1 MNSDLFEGGYAKKQ
15 YLPIGKQFVC
25 GKERVIY
32 KKNTNN
38 DSSKV
43 YMRHNAKYIQVV
55 NFEKEMIAKGKWKL
69 PTPVKQSN
77 NKPNVKPCKADQYR
91 NPATGRCVKIKPA
104 KPVKP
109 DNGSVKPAKPVKA
122 DNGSVKANK
131 PVKTIKSPISL
142 IGKYVVLADDIT
154 GSKYFNLK
162 DLIHAKGGTAHTL
175 NYVNDNVWEKM
186 NIFVA
191 KDIKANTEKM
201 KKAKQFN
208 LTIIKYDKF
217 MKLYATPDKP
227 DVKPQNKTISMVVIG
242 MLMNKNITFT
252 GIRDKNLEAVI
263 EANGGKV
270 FSTVSKKV
278 DLLIAKDIN
287 ANSASIIKAKQLNI
301 DIVQY
306 DKLMQ
311 F

>member
-32 KKNTNN
+32 KKNVNN

-69 PTPVKQSN
+69 PTPIKQSN
-77 NKPNVKPCKADQYR
+77 KKPNVKPCKADQYR
-91 NPATGRCVKIKPA
+91 NPATGRCVKIKPD
-104 KPVKP
+104 K
-109 DNGSVKPAKPVKA
+109 GSVKP
-122 DNGSVKANK
+122 NK
-131 PVKTIKSPISL
+131 PDK
-142 IGKYVVLADDIT
+142 VV
-154 GSKYFNLK
+154 
-162 DLIHAKGGTAHTL
+162 
-175 NYVNDNVWEKM
+175 
-186 NIFVA
+186 
-191 KDIKANTEKM
+191 
-201 KKAKQFN
+201 
-208 LTIIKYDKF
+208 
-217 MKLYATPDKP
+217 KP
-227 DVKPQNKTISMVVIG
+227 DVKPQNKTISKTVIG

-270 FSTVSKKV
+270 FSTVSSKV

-311 F
+311 Y

>member
-1 MNSDLFEGGYAKKQ
+1 MNSDLFEGGYAKKP

-32 KKNTNN
+32 KKNTNT

-43 YMRHNAKYIQVV
+43 YMRHNAKYVQVV

-77 NKPNVKPCKADQYR
+77 NKPNVKPCKEDQYR
-91 NPATGRCVKIKPA
+91 NPATGRCVKIKPV

-109 DNGSVKPAKPVKA
+109 A
-122 DNGSVKANK
+122 KANK

-162 DLIHAKGGTAHTL
+162 DLIHAKGGQAHTL
-175 NYVNDNVWEKM
+175 NYAHDNVWEKM
-186 NIFVA
+186 NIFIA

-201 KKAKQFN
+201 KKAKEFN
-208 LTIIKYDKF
+208 LIIIKYDKF
-217 MKLYATPDKP
+217 MKLYAPPDKP
-227 DVKPQNKTISMVVIG
+227 DVKPQNNTISMVVIG

-270 FSTVSKKV
+270 FSTVSSKV

>member
-1 MNSDLFEGGYAKKQ
+1 MNNDLFEGGYAKKP

-32 KKNTNN
+32 KKNTNT

-69 PTPVKQSN
+69 PTPIKQSN
-77 NKPNVKPCKADQYR
+77 KKPNVKPCKADQYR

-104 KPVKP
+104 KPA
-109 DNGSVKPAKPVKA
+109 KPAKPYK
-122 DNGSVKANK
+122 GSVKLVK
-131 PVKTIKSPISL
+131 PI
-142 IGKYVVLADDIT
+142 
-154 GSKYFNLK
+154 
-162 DLIHAKGGTAHTL
+162 
-175 NYVNDNVWEKM
+175 
-186 NIFVA
+186 
-191 KDIKANTEKM
+191 
-201 KKAKQFN
+201 
-208 LTIIKYDKF
+208 
-217 MKLYATPDKP
+217 KP
-227 DVKPQNKTISMVVIG
+227 DVKPQNNTISIIVIG

-252 GIRDKNLEAVI
+252 GIRDKNLEELI

-287 ANSASIIKAKQLNI
+287 ANSTSIIKAKQLNI
-301 DIVQY
+301 DII
-306 DKLMQ
+306 
-311 F
+311 

>member
-1 MNSDLFEGGYAKKQ
+1 MNNNLFEGGYAKKP

-32 KKNTNN
+32 KKNTNT

-43 YMRHNAKYIQVV
+43 YMRHNAKYVQVV

-77 NKPNVKPCKADQYR
+77 NKPNVKPCKEDQYR
-91 NPATGRCVKIKPA
+91 NPATGRCVKIKPV
-104 KPVKP
+104 KPAKP
-109 DNGSVKPAKPVKA
+109 DNGSVKAVKPVKP
-122 DNGSVKANK
+122 VK

-175 NYVNDNVWEKM
+175 NYAHDNVWEKM
-186 NIFVA
+186 NIFIA

-201 KKAKQFN
+201 KKAKEFN
-208 LTIIKYDKF
+208 LIIIKYDKF
-217 MKLYATPDKP
+217 MKLYAPPDKP
-227 DVKPQNKTISMVVIG
+227 DVKPQNNTISMVVIG

-252 GIRDKNLEAVI
+252 GIRDKNLESS
-263 EANGGKV
+263 NR
-270 FSTVSKKV
+270 SKWRKSFF
-278 DLLIAKDIN
+278 
-287 ANSASIIKAKQLNI
+287 NSIK
-301 DIVQY
+301 
-306 DKLMQ
+306 
-311 F
+311 

>member
-1 MNSDLFEGGYAKKQ
+1 MNNNDLLEGGYAKKP

-32 KKNTNN
+32 KRNANT
-38 DSSKV
+38 DTSKV
-43 YMRHNAKYIQVV
+43 YMRHNAKYIQVK

-77 NKPNVKPCKADQYR
+77 NKPNVKPCKEDQYR

-104 KPVKP
+104 KGSVKPVKDPVKP
-109 DNGSVKPAKPVKA
+109 VKPANGSVKPANGSA
-122 DNGSVKANK
+122 NGSVKPVKPAKPDK
-131 PVKTIKSPISL
+131 PVKPVKP
-142 IGKYVVLADDIT
+142 
-154 GSKYFNLK
+154 
-162 DLIHAKGGTAHTL
+162 
-175 NYVNDNVWEKM
+175 
-186 NIFVA
+186 A
-191 KDIKANTEKM
+191 KDPVKPVKDPVKPA
-201 KKAKQFN
+201 
-208 LTIIKYDKF
+208 
-217 MKLYATPDKP
+217 KP
-227 DVKPQNKTISMVVIG
+227 DVKPQNNTISKVVIG
-242 MLMNKNITFT
+242 MLTNKNITFT

-278 DLLIAKDIN
+278 NLLIAKDIN

-301 DIVQY
+301 EIIQY

-311 F
+311 H

>member
-1 MNSDLFEGGYAKKQ
+1 MNNNLFEGGYAKKP

-32 KKNTNN
+32 KKNTNT

-43 YMRHNAKYIQVV
+43 YMRHNAKYVQVV

-77 NKPNVKPCKADQYR
+77 NKPNVKPCKEDQYR
-91 NPATGRCVKIKPA
+91 NPATGRCVKIKPV

-109 DNGSVKPAKPVKA
+109 A
-122 DNGSVKANK
+122 KANK

-162 DLIHAKGGTAHTL
+162 DLIHAKGGQAHTL
-175 NYVNDNVWEKM
+175 NYAHDNVWEKM
-186 NIFVA
+186 NIFIA

-208 LTIIKYDKF
+208 LIIIKYDKF
-217 MKLYATPDKP
+217 MKLYAPPDKP
-227 DVKPQNKTISMVVIG
+227 DVKPQNNTISMVVIG

-270 FSTVSKKV
+270 FSTVSSKV

>member
-1 MNSDLFEGGYAKKQ
+1 MKINNLFEGGYVKKL

-32 KKNTNN
+32 KKNVNN
-38 DSSKV
+38 DPSKV

-77 NKPNVKPCKADQYR
+77 NKPNVKPCKEDQYR

-104 KPVKP
+104 KPAKP
-109 DNGSVKPAKPVKA
+109 TKHVKPAKPAKPAKA
-122 DNGSVKANK
+122 V
-131 PVKTIKSPISL
+131 KSPISL

-154 GSKYFNLK
+154 NSKYFELK
-162 DLIHAKGGTAHTL
+162 NLIHVKGGEAHTL
-175 NYVNDNVWEKM
+175 NYAHDNVWEKM
-186 NIFVA
+186 NIFIA

-227 DVKPQNKTISMVVIG
+227 DVKPQNKTISLVVIG

-270 FSTVSKKV
+270 FSTVSSKV
-278 DLLIAKDIN
+278 DLLIAKDKN
-287 ANSASIIKAKQLNI
+287 ANSASIIKAKQINI
-301 DIVQY
+301 DIIQY
-306 DKLMQ
+306 DILMQ
-311 F
+311 Y

>member
-1 MNSDLFEGGYAKKQ
+1 MINDSLKGGYAKKP
-15 YLPIGKQFVC
+15 YLPIGKQFIC

-32 KKNTNN
+32 KRNVN
-38 DSSKV
+38 DNSSKV

-69 PTPVKQSN
+69 PTPIKQSN

-91 NPATGRCVKIKPA
+91 NPTTGRCVKIKPVKPV

-109 DNGSVKPAKPVKA
+109 DKSVKPVKP
-122 DNGSVKANK
+122 D
-131 PVKTIKSPISL
+131 KS
-142 IGKYVVLADDIT
+142 
-154 GSKYFNLK
+154 
-162 DLIHAKGGTAHTL
+162 
-175 NYVNDNVWEKM
+175 
-186 NIFVA
+186 
-191 KDIKANTEKM
+191 
-201 KKAKQFN
+201 
-208 LTIIKYDKF
+208 
-217 MKLYATPDKP
+217 DKP
-227 DVKPQNKTISMVVIG
+227 DVKPQNKTISITVIG

-252 GIRDKNLEAVI
+252 GIRDKNLEELI

-278 DLLIAKDIN
+278 NLLIAKDIN

-301 DIVQY
+301 EIIQY

>member
-1 MNSDLFEGGYAKKQ
+1 MNNNLFEGGYAKKP

-32 KKNTNN
+32 KKNTNT

-43 YMRHNAKYIQVV
+43 YMRHNAKYVQVV

-77 NKPNVKPCKADQYR
+77 NKPNVKPCKEDQYR
-91 NPATGRCVKIKPA
+91 NPATGRCVKIKPV

-109 DNGSVKPAKPVKA
+109 A
-122 DNGSVKANK
+122 KANK

-162 DLIHAKGGTAHTL
+162 DLIHAKGGQAHTL
-175 NYVNDNVWEKM
+175 NYAHDNVWEKM
-186 NIFVA
+186 NIFIA

-201 KKAKQFN
+201 KKAKEFN
-208 LTIIKYDKF
+208 LIIIKYDKF
-217 MKLYATPDKP
+217 MKLYAPPDKP
-227 DVKPQNKTISMVVIG
+227 DVKPQNNTISMVVIG

-252 GIRDKNLEAVI
+252 GIRDKNLEVVI

-270 FSTVSKKV
+270 FSTVSSKV

>member
-1 MNSDLFEGGYAKKQ
+1 MNNNLFEGGYAKKP

-32 KKNTNN
+32 KRNTNT

-91 NPATGRCVKIKPA
+91 NPGTGRCVKIKPV
-104 KPVKP
+104 KPAKP
-109 DNGSVKPAKPVKA
+109 DNGSAKPV
-122 DNGSVKANK
+122 K

-154 GSKYFNLK
+154 DSKYFNLK
-162 DLIHAKGGTAHTL
+162 DLIHAKGGEAHTL

-186 NIFVA
+186 NIFIA
-191 KDIKANTEKM
+191 KDIKANTEKL

-227 DVKPQNKTISMVVIG
+227 DVKPQNNTISMVVIG

-270 FSTVSKKV
+270 FSTVSSKV
-278 DLLIAKDIN
+278 DLLIAKDKN

-301 DIVQY
+301 DIIQY
-306 DKLMQ
+306 DILMQ
-311 F
+311 Y

>member
-1 MNSDLFEGGYAKKQ
+1 MNNNNLFEGGYAKKP

-32 KKNTNN
+32 KKNTNT

-43 YMRHNAKYIQVV
+43 YMRHNAKYVQVV

-77 NKPNVKPCKADQYR
+77 NKPNVKPCKEDQYR
-91 NPATGRCVKIKPA
+91 NPATGRCVKIKPV

-109 DNGSVKPAKPVKA
+109 A
-122 DNGSVKANK
+122 KANK

-175 NYVNDNVWEKM
+175 NYAHDNVWEKM
-186 NIFVA
+186 NIFIA

-201 KKAKQFN
+201 KKAKEFN
-208 LTIIKYDKF
+208 LIIIKYDKF
-217 MKLYATPDKP
+217 MKLYAPPDKP
-227 DVKPQNKTISMVVIG
+227 DVKPQNNTISMVVIG

-270 FSTVSKKV
+270 FSTVSSKV

>member
-1 MNSDLFEGGYAKKQ
+1 MNNNLFEGGYAKKP

-32 KKNTNN
+32 KKNTNT

-43 YMRHNAKYIQVV
+43 YMRHNAKYVQVV

-77 NKPNVKPCKADQYR
+77 NKPNVKPCKEDQYR
-91 NPATGRCVKIKPA
+91 NPATGRCVKIKPV

-109 DNGSVKPAKPVKA
+109 A
-122 DNGSVKANK
+122 KANK

-162 DLIHAKGGTAHTL
+162 DLIHAKGGQAHTL
-175 NYVNDNVWEKM
+175 NYAHDNVWEKM
-186 NIFVA
+186 NIFIA

-201 KKAKQFN
+201 KKAKEFN
-208 LTIIKYDKF
+208 LIIIKYDKF
-217 MKLYATPDKP
+217 MKLYAPPDKP
-227 DVKPQNKTISMVVIG
+227 DVKPQNNTISMVVIG

-252 GIRDKNLEAVI
+252 GIRDKNLETVI

-270 FSTVSKKV
+270 FSTVSSKV

>member
-1 MNSDLFEGGYAKKQ
+1 MSINNLFEGGYAKKA

-25 GKERVIY
+25 GKDRVIY

-77 NKPNVKPCKADQYR
+77 NKPNVKPCKEDQYR
-91 NPATGRCVKIKPA
+91 NPATGRCVKIKPV
-104 KPVKP
+104 KPAKP
-109 DNGSVKPAKPVKA
+109 DNGSAKAVKPA
-122 DNGSVKANK
+122 KANK

-175 NYVNDNVWEKM
+175 NYAHDNVWEKM
-186 NIFVA
+186 NIFIA

-201 KKAKQFN
+201 KKAKEFN
-208 LTIIKYDKF
+208 LIIIKYDKF

-227 DVKPQNKTISMVVIG
+227 DVKPQNNTISMVVIG
-242 MLMNKNITFT
+242 MLMNMNVTFT

-270 FSTVSKKV
+270 FSTVSSKV

-301 DIVQY
+301 DIIQY

>member
-1 MNSDLFEGGYAKKQ
+1 MNNNLFEGGYAKKL

-32 KKNTNN
+32 KKDVNN

-43 YMRHNAKYIQVV
+43 YMRHNAKYVQVE
-55 NFEKEMIAKGKWKL
+55 NFEKEMIAKGKSKL

-77 NKPNVKPCKADQYR
+77 NKPNVKPCKEDQYR

-109 DNGSVKPAKPVKA
+109 VKLVKPDNGSVKPAKPAKPA
-122 DNGSVKANK
+122 K
-131 PVKTIKSPISL
+131 PVKP
-142 IGKYVVLADDIT
+142 V
-154 GSKYFNLK
+154 
-162 DLIHAKGGTAHTL
+162 
-175 NYVNDNVWEKM
+175 
-186 NIFVA
+186 
-191 KDIKANTEKM
+191 
-201 KKAKQFN
+201 
-208 LTIIKYDKF
+208 
-217 MKLYATPDKP
+217 ATPDKP
-227 DVKPQNKTISMVVIG
+227 DVKPQINFNSFITKLIG
-242 MLMNKNITFT
+242 MLENKNITFT
-252 GIRDKNLEAVI
+252 GIRDKNLERVI
-263 EANGGKV
+263 ESNGGKV
-270 FSTVSKKV
+270 FSTVSSKV

-301 DIVQY
+301 DIIQY

>member
-32 KKNTNN
+32 KKNVNN

-69 PTPVKQSN
+69 PTPIKQSN
-77 NKPNVKPCKADQYR
+77 KKPNVKPCKADQYR
-91 NPATGRCVKIKPA
+91 NPATGRCVKIKPD
-104 KPVKP
+104 K
-109 DNGSVKPAKPVKA
+109 SV
-122 DNGSVKANK
+122 
-131 PVKTIKSPISL
+131 
-142 IGKYVVLADDIT
+142 
-154 GSKYFNLK
+154 
-162 DLIHAKGGTAHTL
+162 
-175 NYVNDNVWEKM
+175 
-186 NIFVA
+186 
-191 KDIKANTEKM
+191 
-201 KKAKQFN
+201 
-208 LTIIKYDKF
+208 
-217 MKLYATPDKP
+217 KP
-227 DVKPQNKTISMVVIG
+227 DVKPQNKTISKTVIG

-270 FSTVSKKV
+270 FSTVSSKV

-301 DIVQY
+301 DIIQY

>member
-1 MNSDLFEGGYAKKQ
+1 MNNNLFEGGYAKKP

-32 KKNTNN
+32 KKNTNT

-43 YMRHNAKYIQVV
+43 YMRHNAKYVQVV

-77 NKPNVKPCKADQYR
+77 NKPNVKPCKEDQYR
-91 NPATGRCVKIKPA
+91 NPATGRCVKIKPV

-109 DNGSVKPAKPVKA
+109 DNGSAKAVKPA
-122 DNGSVKANK
+122 KANK

-162 DLIHAKGGTAHTL
+162 DLIHAKGGQAHTL
-175 NYVNDNVWEKM
+175 NYAHDNVWEKM
-186 NIFVA
+186 NIFIA

-208 LTIIKYDKF
+208 LIIIKYDKF
-217 MKLYATPDKP
+217 MKLYAPPDKP
-227 DVKPQNKTISMVVIG
+227 DVKPQNNTISMVVIG

-270 FSTVSKKV
+270 FSTVSSKV

>member
-1 MNSDLFEGGYAKKQ
+1 MNNNLFEGGYAKKP

-32 KKNTNN
+32 KKNTNT

-43 YMRHNAKYIQVV
+43 YMRHNAKYVQVV

-77 NKPNVKPCKADQYR
+77 NKPNVKPCKEDQYR
-91 NPATGRCVKIKPA
+91 NPATGRCVKIKPV

-109 DNGSVKPAKPVKA
+109 A
-122 DNGSVKANK
+122 KANK

-175 NYVNDNVWEKM
+175 NYAHDNVWEKM
-186 NIFVA
+186 NIFIA

-201 KKAKQFN
+201 KKAKEFN
-208 LTIIKYDKF
+208 LIIIKYDKF
-217 MKLYATPDKP
+217 MKLYAPPDKP
-227 DVKPQNKTISMVVIG
+227 DVKPQNNTISMVVIG

-301 DIVQY
+301 DIIQY

>member
-1 MNSDLFEGGYAKKQ
+1 MNNNLFEGGYAKKL

-32 KKNTNN
+32 KKDVNN

-43 YMRHNAKYIQVV
+43 YMRHNAKYVQVE
-55 NFEKEMIAKGKWKL
+55 NFEKEMIAKGKSKL

-77 NKPNVKPCKADQYR
+77 NKPNVKPCKEDQYRNPATGRCVKIKPVKPCKEDQYR

-109 DNGSVKPAKPVKA
+109 VKLVKPDNGSVKPAKPAKPA
-122 DNGSVKANK
+122 K
-131 PVKTIKSPISL
+131 PVKP
-142 IGKYVVLADDIT
+142 V
-154 GSKYFNLK
+154 
-162 DLIHAKGGTAHTL
+162 
-175 NYVNDNVWEKM
+175 
-186 NIFVA
+186 
-191 KDIKANTEKM
+191 
-201 KKAKQFN
+201 
-208 LTIIKYDKF
+208 
-217 MKLYATPDKP
+217 ATPDKP
-227 DVKPQNKTISMVVIG
+227 DVKPQINFNSFITKLIG
-242 MLMNKNITFT
+242 MLENKNITFT
-252 GIRDKNLEAVI
+252 GIRDKNLERVI
-263 EANGGKV
+263 ESNGGKV
-270 FSTVSKKV
+270 FSTVSSKV

-301 DIVQY
+301 DIIQY

>member
-1 MNSDLFEGGYAKKQ
+1 MNSDLFEGGYAKKP

-32 KKNTNN
+32 KKNTNT

-43 YMRHNAKYIQVV
+43 YMRHNAKYVQVV

-77 NKPNVKPCKADQYR
+77 NKPNVKPCKEDQYR
-91 NPATGRCVKIKPA
+91 NPATGRCVKIKPV

-109 DNGSVKPAKPVKA
+109 A
-122 DNGSVKANK
+122 KANK

-162 DLIHAKGGTAHTL
+162 DLIHAKGGQAHTL
-175 NYVNDNVWEKM
+175 NYAHDNVWEKM
-186 NIFVA
+186 NIFIA

-201 KKAKQFN
+201 KKAKEFN
-208 LTIIKYDKF
+208 LIIIKYDKF
-217 MKLYATPDKP
+217 MKLYATPDEP
-227 DVKPQNKTISMVVIG
+227 DVKPQNNTISMVVIG

-270 FSTVSKKV
+270 FSTVSSKV

>member
-1 MNSDLFEGGYAKKQ
+1 MNNNLFEGGYAKKP

-32 KKNTNN
+32 KKNTNT

-43 YMRHNAKYIQVV
+43 YMRHNAKYVQVV

-77 NKPNVKPCKADQYR
+77 NKPNVKPCKEDQYR
-91 NPATGRCVKIKPA
+91 NPATGRCVKIKPV
-104 KPVKP
+104 KPAKP
-109 DNGSVKPAKPVKA
+109 DNGSVKAVKPVKP
-122 DNGSVKANK
+122 VK

-175 NYVNDNVWEKM
+175 NYAHDNVWEKM
-186 NIFVA
+186 NIFIA

-201 KKAKQFN
+201 KKAKEFN
-208 LTIIKYDKF
+208 LIIIKYDKF

-227 DVKPQNKTISMVVIG
+227 DVKPQNNTISMVVIG
-242 MLMNKNITFT
+242 MLMNMNVTFT

-301 DIVQY
+301 DIIQY

-311 F
+311 Y

>member
-1 MNSDLFEGGYAKKQ
+1 MNNNLFEGGYAKKP

-32 KKNTNN
+32 KRNTNT

-91 NPATGRCVKIKPA
+91 NPGTGRCVKIKPV
-104 KPVKP
+104 KPAKP
-109 DNGSVKPAKPVKA
+109 DNGSAKPV
-122 DNGSVKANK
+122 K

-154 GSKYFNLK
+154 DSKYFNLK
-162 DLIHAKGGTAHTL
+162 DLIHAKGGEAHTL

-186 NIFVA
+186 NIFIA
-191 KDIKANTEKM
+191 KDIKANTEKL

-217 MKLYATPDKP
+217 MKLYATPKQNRLEKFIEKP
-227 DVKPQNKTISMVVIG
+227 FNIYFYVKMITYI
-242 MLMNKNITFT
+242 LLFKN
-252 GIRDKNLEAVI
+252 
-263 EANGGKV
+263 
-270 FSTVSKKV
+270 VSSHKE
-278 DLLIAKDIN
+278 I
-287 ANSASIIKAKQLNI
+287 
-301 DIVQY
+301 
-306 DKLMQ
+306 
-311 F
+311 

>member
-1 MNSDLFEGGYAKKQ
+1 MNIDDLLEGGYAKKP

-32 KKNTNN
+32 KKNVNN

-69 PTPVKQSN
+69 PTPVKTPVKQSK
-77 NKPNVKPCKADQYR
+77 NKPNVKPCKEDQYR
-91 NPATGRCVKIKPA
+91 NPATGRCVKIKPDKDPA

-109 DNGSVKPAKPVKA
+109 AKPAKPVKPA
-122 DNGSVKANK
+122 
-131 PVKTIKSPISL
+131 KTIKSPISL

-154 GSKYFNLK
+154 GSKYFYLK
-162 DLIHAKGGTAHTL
+162 DLIHAKGGEAHTL

-186 NIFVA
+186 NIFIA
-191 KDIKANTEKM
+191 KDIKANTEKL

-208 LTIIKYDKF
+208 LTIIKYDTF
-217 MKLYATPDKP
+217 MKLYATPVKP
-227 DVKPQNKTISMVVIG
+227 AKTDVKPQNNTISMVVIG
-242 MLMNKNITFT
+242 MLMNKNVTFT

-278 DLLIAKDIN
+278 DLLIAKDKN

-301 DIVQY
+301 DIIQY
-306 DKLMQ
+306 DILMQ
-311 F
+311 Y

>member
-1 MNSDLFEGGYAKKQ
+1 MNIENLLEGGYAKKP

-32 KKNTNN
+32 KRNVNN

-69 PTPVKQSN
+69 PTPVKQS
-77 NKPNVKPCKADQYR
+77 KDVKPCKTDQYR
-91 NPATGRCVKIKPA
+91 NPATGRCVKIKPDKGSA
-104 KPVKP
+104 KP
-109 DNGSVKPAKPVKA
+109 DNGSTKPAKPVKPA
-122 DNGSVKANK
+122 KPAK
-131 PVKTIKSPISL
+131 PVKPAKTIKSPISL

-154 GSKYFNLK
+154 GSKYFILK
-162 DLIHAKGGTAHTL
+162 DLIHAKGGEAHTL

-186 NIFVA
+186 NIFIA
-191 KDIKANTEKM
+191 KDIKANTEKL

-208 LTIIKYDKF
+208 LTIIKYDTF
-217 MKLYATPDKP
+217 MKLYATPAKT
-227 DVKPQNKTISMVVIG
+227 DVKPQNNTISMVVIG
-242 MLMNKNITFT
+242 MLMNKNVTFT

-263 EANGGKV
+263 EANCGKV

-301 DIVQY
+301 DIIQY

-311 F
+311 Y

>member
-1 MNSDLFEGGYAKKQ
+1 MNINYLFTGGYAKKP

-32 KKNTNN
+32 KRNVSN

-43 YMRHNAKYIQVV
+43 YMRHNAKYIQVK

-104 KPVKP
+104 KPAKP
-109 DNGSVKPAKPVKA
+109 VKPAKPA
-122 DNGSVKANK
+122 
-131 PVKTIKSPISL
+131 
-142 IGKYVVLADDIT
+142 
-154 GSKYFNLK
+154 
-162 DLIHAKGGTAHTL
+162 
-175 NYVNDNVWEKM
+175 
-186 NIFVA
+186 
-191 KDIKANTEKM
+191 
-201 KKAKQFN
+201 
-208 LTIIKYDKF
+208 
-217 MKLYATPDKP
+217 KP
-227 DVKPQNKTISMVVIG
+227 DVKPQNNTISKVVIG

-252 GIRDKNLEAVI
+252 GIRDKNLEVVI

-287 ANSASIIKAKQLNI
+287 ANSVSIIKAKQLNI
-301 DIVQY
+301 EIIQY
-306 DKLMQ
+306 DKLMNL
-311 F
+311 